1 MNIRGHPQH
10 VAIIMDGNGRWANA
24 RGLPRIA
31 GHKAGVDN
39 VREVVRA
46 ALDHGIP
53 VLTLYAF
60 SQENWKRPKEEI
72 SFLMS
77 LLDFFLK
84 EEVKNL
90 VKEGVSLRSIGRIDA
105 LPEPALGQ
113 LKDAVRRTAHNKKM
127 ILNIALNYG
136 SRTEILDAVNLI
148 LEEARAGRWLK
159 TEEILDEQAFA
170 EHLYTKGL
178 PDPDLL
184 IRTSGEMRLSNFL
197 LWQLSYAEIYITG
210 KYWPDFKKEDFAAA
224 IEEYAR
230 RERRFGDVRAV

>member
-1 MNIRGHPQH
+1 MTDKLPRH

-24 RGLPRIA
+24 RGLPRVA

-46 ALDHGIP
+46 ALEYRVP

-60 SQENWKRPKEEI
+60 SQENWKRPKEEV

-90 VKEGVSLRSIGRIDA
+90 MKEGVSLRTIGRIDA
-105 LPEPALGQ
+105 LPESALAQ
-113 LKDAVRRTAHNKKM
+113 VKDAVQRTAGNKKM

-136 SRTEILDAVNLI
+136 ARTEILDAVKEI
-148 LEEARAGRWLK
+148 VQESKAGRWLNG
-159 TEEILDEQAFA
+159 EEILDEQAFA
-170 EHLYTKGL
+170 DHLYTRGL

-197 LWQLSYAEIYITG
+197 LWQLSYAELYITG
-210 KYWPDFKKEDFAAA
+210 KYWPDFKREDFAAA
-224 IEEYAR
+224 LQEYAR
-230 RERRFGDVRAV
+230 RERRFGDVRAL